1 MDDLLKAAGSFL
13 SGDQVRGLTKR
24 TVLVAV
30 AISVV
35 AFFIGFRDLRTLA
48 HPLTHAKPL
57 PPLPADEGDV
67 KWGLPS
73 KTRHAIFDEF
83 AAAEPTSRSEG
94 SRAFPGPAL
103 AWSAEDHR
111 GAYER
116 NKARELAGKYR
127 CTLSQVYLSLD
138 EGIHERWPGPDG
150 KPLDPKTVP
159 LNPRRKYDF

>member
-1 MDDLLKAAGSFL
+1 LDDLLTTAGKWL
-13 SGDQVRGLTKR
+13 SGDTVRAPSKR
-24 TVLVAV
+24 AILLAA
-30 AISVV
+30 AISAI
-35 AFFIGFRDLRTLA
+35 AFIVGFRDLRALA

-57 PPLPADEGDV
+57 APLPADEGEN
-67 KWGLPS
+67 KWGLSP

-83 AAAEPTSRSEG
+83 AAAEPSNRSEG
-94 SRAFPGPAL
+94 TRAFPGPAL

-127 CTLSQVYLSLD
+127 CTLTQVYLSLD

>member
-1 MDDLLKAAGSFL
+1 MDDLLKTAGSWL
-13 SGDQVRGLTKR
+13 SGDEVRGHTKR
-24 TVLVAV
+24 TILVAV

-35 AFFIGFRDLRTLA
+35 ALFVGFRDLRA
-48 HPLTHAKPL
+48 IARPLTHAKPL
-57 PPLPADEGDV
+57 APLPADEGDS
-67 KWGLPS
+67 KWGLPL
-73 KTRHAIFDEF
+73 KTRRAIFDEL

-94 SRAFPGPAL
+94 TRAFPGPAL

-127 CTLSQVYLSLD
+127 CTLTQVYLSLD
-138 EGIHERWPGPDG
+138 EGIHEKWPGPDG

>member
-1 MDDLLKAAGSFL
+1 LDDLLKTAGSWL
-13 SGDQVRGLTKR
+13 SGDTVRAPTKR

-30 AISVV
+30 AISAV
-35 AFFIGFRDLRTLA
+35 AFVVGFRDLRA
-48 HPLTHAKPL
+48 IARPLTHAKPL
-57 PPLPADEGDV
+57 APLPADEGEN
-67 KWGLPS
+67 KWGLSP
-73 KTRHAIFDEF
+73 KTRRAIFDEL
-83 AAAEPTSRSEG
+83 AAAEPSGRAEG
-94 SRAFPGPAL
+94 TRAFPGPAL

-127 CTLSQVYLSLD
+127 CSLTQVYLSLD
-138 EGIHERWPGPDG
+138 EGIRERWLGPDG

>member
-1 MDDLLKAAGSFL
+1 MDDLRKTAGKWL
-13 SGDQVRGLTKR
+13 SGEEVRVPTKR
-24 TVLVAV
+24 VLVAAV

-35 AFFIGFRDLRTLA
+35 TFFVGYRDLRAIA

-57 PPLPADEGDV
+57 PPLPADEGEN
-67 KWGLPS
+67 KWGLPL
-73 KTRHAIFDEF
+73 KTRRAIFDDF
-83 AAAEPTSRSEG
+83 AAAEPTSRVEG
-94 SRAFPGPAL
+94 TRAFPGAAL

-127 CTLSQVYLSLD
+127 CTLSQVYFSLD
-138 EGIHERWPGPDG
+138 EGIRERWPGPDG